1 MAAPGEILD
10 TDAVINRA
18 RIGALQITVGV
29 LGALILLVDGFNTQ
43 VIGYIAPQI
52 ARNMHLSRDVLAW
65 VLSADKV
72 GLLIGYLFVAPLS
85 GYFGHK
91 RVAIGCIIFFGLLA
105 WLTTISA
112 NAPELFVFRLLTGIG
127 LGGALPSGVALTGEY
142 FPKNRRSS
150 SITFIYCGLSFG
162 QFSAGEVSNAVLQPF
177 GWQGALWAGGALALL
192 LAATLAAVMPESLEY
207 LVNRGGDPE
216 EAARILGRIDPAV
229 KLAGTTRLVAGERNS
244 SKLTIWQ
251 LLPQLFQAKRRFGT
265 MVIWFALGM
274 NLTVNT
280 SLQLWLT
287 KILVDGGFQQHT
299 AIIATEA
306 SFLAGIVGA
315 FIIGPLMDRF
325 GAYRVITALFLTGG
339 VFSVLLGISL
349 SWTAAALITASS
361 FGSGFCT
368 SGVQKG
374 GNALCV
380 YFYPTALRS
389 TGLGWGL
396 GIGRIG
402 AIIGPLAVG
411 YLLTGGW
418 SSAAVF
424 TATAIPMLLGA
435 GAVAAMGRS
444 YGEHQAAV
452 QTVQTGAEAAPVKS

>member
-1 MAAPGEILD
+1 MTGPGEILD

-18 RIGALQITVGV
+18 RISALQITVGV

-52 ARNMHLSRDVLAW
+52 ARSMHLNRDVLAW

-91 RVAIGCIIFFGLLA
+91 RVAIGCIVFFGLLA
-105 WLTTISA
+105 WLTTVA
-112 NAPELFVFRLLTGIG
+112 TNAPELFVFRLLTGIG

-142 FPKNRRSS
+142 FPKNRRST

-162 QFSAGEVSNAVLQPF
+162 QLSAGEVSNAVLQPF
-177 GWQGALWAGGALALL
+177 GWQGALWAGGALAVL
-192 LAATLAAVMPESLEY
+192 LAVTLAAVMPESLEY
-207 LVNRGGDPE
+207 LVNRGGKPG
-216 EAARILGRIDPAV
+216 EAARILGRIDPSF
-229 KLAGTTRLVAGERNS
+229 KPWTTLLVAGERNS

-251 LLPQLFQAKRRFGT
+251 LLPQLFRDKRTFGT
-265 MVIWFALGM
+265 LVIWFALGM

-287 KILVDGGFQQHT
+287 KILVDSGFQQHT

-325 GAYRVITALFLTGG
+325 GAYRVISGLFITGAI
-339 VFSVLLGISL
+339 FSVLLGMSL

-402 AIIGPLAVG
+402 AIVGPLAVG

-424 TATAIPMLLGA
+424 TATAVPMLLGA

-444 YGEHQAAV
+444 YGEHRAEIEPIHIAAD
-452 QTVQTGAEAAPVKS
+452 AAPAKT